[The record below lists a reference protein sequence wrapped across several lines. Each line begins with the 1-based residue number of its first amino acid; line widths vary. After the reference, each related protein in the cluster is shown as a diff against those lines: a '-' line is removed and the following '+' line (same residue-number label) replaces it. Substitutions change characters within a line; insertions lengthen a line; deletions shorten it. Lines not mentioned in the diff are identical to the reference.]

1 MVGRCERWAAPANA
15 RPPPPACRHNMQSE
29 TEALGRIDHNSRAV
43 GGNGRAKHERHGARS
58 RHTQAGGNGKAAALG
73 VSLSDVA
80 AGKIRKREQKRVKG
94 LRAIARAL
102 GKEEGTSAA
111 IVCLAAAEEL
121 GHCGLRTD

>member
-1 MVGRCERWAAPANA
+1 MRDKNEGALTAAPAAFDRQWRVTVVGSAAA
-15 RPPPPACRHNMQSE
+15 RAVTAYARLPPPACRHNMQSE

-58 RHTQAGGNGKAAALG
+58 RHTQTGGNGKAAALG

-94 LRAIARAL
+94 LRP
-102 GKEEGTSAA
+102 
-111 IVCLAAAEEL
+111 
-121 GHCGLRTD
+121 